1 MPITSNI
8 NRNLAIN
15 PISEPQGDYR
25 GSISSFSMNT
35 DRIVSLMRNSKS
47 SGAESWRTG
56 LSSLIKGAK
65 KLTEGQ
71 YIINDAANFDVN
83 ANIELLLTDNYPT
96 FKTENK
102 YNVPIEELLS
112 QGSKN
117 KKVSKYAKIATDVI
131 KGISAVTN
139 AATAGA
145 DNVTSGSF
153 APWTRRIPAWDP
165 NSAKGFEFS
174 YTFKFAMGQYGLW
187 NAKEEVVK
195 PILNLMAPTIPQH
208 LNAFSISGPYPNEYN
223 LLTNLITQ
231 NYKSSEDASSAD
243 NTESDD
249 NENWFTKLLSNAGNA
264 LGELGRTLENLIT
277 AAYSSYT
284 YTMKFGR
291 FLTLNGVIIKNSR
304 TTFSSR
310 TDQYGWPVAGS
321 CELDFKS
328 IIPTALTSSNEKNLA
343 ARFGGQ

>member
-56 LSSLIKGAK
+56 LSSLINGAK
-65 KLTEGQ
+65 KLTKGQ
-71 YIINDAANFDVN
+71 YIINDAANFDVDT
-83 ANIELLLTDNYPT
+83 NIELLLTDNYPT

-117 KKVSKYAKIATDVI
+117 KTVSKYAEIATRVI
-131 KGISAVTN
+131 NGISAVTN

-231 NYKSSEDASSAD
+231 NYKSSED
-243 NTESDD
+243 TEEDT
-249 NENWFTKLLSNAGNA
+249 ENWFTKLLSNAGNA
-264 LGELGRTLENLIT
+264 LDKLGRTLENLIT

-291 FLTLNGVIIKNSR
+291 FLTLNGVIIKDSR

-328 IIPTALTSSNEKNLA
+328 IIPTALTSSSEENLA
-343 ARFGGQ
+343 ARFGGR

>member
-1 MPITSNI
+1 
-8 NRNLAIN
+8 
-15 PISEPQGDYR
+15 
-25 GSISSFSMNT
+25 MNT
-35 DRIVSLMRNSKS
+35 DRIVSLTRNSKG
-47 SGAESWRTG
+47 SGQESWRKG
-56 LSSLIKGAK
+56 LSSLINGAK

-71 YIINDAANFDVN
+71 YIIKDAANFDVDT
-83 ANIELLLTDNYPT
+83 NIELLLTDNYPT
-96 FKTENK
+96 FKTENE
-102 YNVPIEELLS
+102 YNLPIEELLS
-112 QGSKN
+112 LGSKN
-117 KKVSKYAKIATDVI
+117 KTVSKYAKIATGVI
-131 KGISAVTN
+131 NGISAVTN

-153 APWTRRIPAWDP
+153 APWTRRVPAWEP

-231 NYKSSEDASSAD
+231 NYKSSEDTEASAEED
-243 NTESDD
+243 T
-249 NENWFTKLLSNAGNA
+249 ENWFTKLLSNAGNNLKK
-264 LGELGRTLENLIT
+264 LGNTLEALIT
-277 AAYSSYT
+277 ASYSSYT
-284 YTMKFGR
+284 YTMKFGS

-328 IIPTALTSSNEKNLA
+328 IIPTALTSSNKSNLA
-343 ARFGGQ
+343 ARFGG

>member
-56 LSSLIKGAK
+56 LSSLINGAK
-65 KLTEGQ
+65 KLTKGQ
-71 YIINDAANFDVN
+71 YIINDAANFDVDT
-83 ANIELLLTDNYPT
+83 NIELLLTDNYPT

-117 KKVSKYAKIATDVI
+117 ETVSKYAKIATSVI
-131 KGISAVTN
+131 NGISAVTN

-208 LNAFSISGPYPNEYN
+208 LNAFSILGPYPNEYN

-231 NYKSSEDASSAD
+231 NYKSSED
-243 NTESDD
+243 TEEDT
-249 NENWFTKLLSNAGNA
+249 ENWFTKLLSNEGNA
-264 LGELGRTLENLIT
+264 LDKLGRTLENLIT

-291 FLTLNGVIIKNSR
+291 FLTLNGVIIKDSR

-328 IIPTALTSSNEKNLA
+328 IIPTALTSSSEENLA
-343 ARFGGQ
+343 ARFGGR